1 MACAYACLLESGS
14 PVSGGEAI
22 LGWNLVRQLARFH
35 DVWVLTVTSNRAGIE
50 AERQRPP
57 VPHLTFHY
65 VDLPRWL
72 RPLLRVRGGVQLYA
86 YLWQIRAYFAARKLH
101 REVKFDAFHHITFAN
116 AWMASYIGALLLY
129 S

>member
-1 MACAYACLLESGS
+1 MSLHTGGSRQRKLRVLACAYACLLESGS

-50 AERQRPP
+50 AERQRQP
-57 VPHLTFHY
+57 VPPLTFHS

-72 RPLLRVRGGVQLYA
+72 RPLLRVRGGVQL
-86 YLWQIRAYFAARKLH
+86 
-101 REVKFDAFHHITFAN
+101 
-116 AWMASYIGALLLY
+116 
-129 S
+129 